1 MTAADRTVWRRPRD
15 SVNRGLPAL
24 LIAAIAV
31 TSCAPLPQKPTV
43 QTAADR
49 AVARHVYLAL
59 NSDPYYYFQHVSV
72 RVDDGVAVL
81 TGYVWTPDALY
92 RARQIARG
100 VPGVTRVV
108 TSNLEQELEGLGPG
122 GSGRAR

>member
-1 MTAADRTVWRRPRD
+1 MPQRPTAQ
-15 SVNRGLPAL
+15 
-24 LIAAIAV
+24 I
-31 TSCAPLPQKPTV
+31 
-43 QTAADR
+43 AADR
-49 AVARHVYLAL
+49 AVAHRVSVAL
-59 NSDPYYYFQHVSV
+59 NADPYYYFRHVDV

-81 TGYVWTPDALY
+81 TGWVWDPDAFY

-108 TSNLEQELEGLGPG
+108 TSGLEQELNGLGPG